1 MNMRTN
7 NRSNNELRKIVIE
20 AGYSKQAEGSC
31 LIKFGETTVICTASL
46 DEKVPHFLRNTGKGW
61 VTAEYGMLPRST
73 GIRMQREAVKGKQD
87 GRTQEIQRLI
97 GRSLRAAVDL
107 KSLGE
112 RQIIIDCDVINADGG
127 TRTASVTG
135 GYIALCDAIK
145 KMLKSGIIKRSPIRM
160 QIVAVS
166 CGILNGMPLLDLDYK
181 EDSNAE
187 IDANFV
193 FDGFGKLIE
202 VQATGERVSFSVEE
216 FNELLK
222 ISREG
227 AQKLLLKQQ
236 ETLKIM
242 L

>member
-1 MNMRTN
+1 MRIN
-7 NRSNNELRKIVIE
+7 NRSYNELRTIVIE
-20 AGYSKQAEGSC
+20 AGYNKQAEGSC
-31 LIKFGETTVICTASL
+31 LIKFGETSVICTASL
-46 DEKVPHFLRNTGKGW
+46 DEKVPSFLKNTGQGW
-61 VTAEYGMLPRST
+61 ITAEYGMLPRST
-73 GIRMQREAVKGKQD
+73 GTRMQREAVRGKQE

-97 GRSLRAAVDL
+97 SRSLRAAVNL
-107 KSLGE
+107 KTLGE

-127 TRTASVTG
+127 TRTASITG
-135 GYIALCDAIK
+135 GYVALCEAIK
-145 KMLKSGIIKRSPIRM
+145 KMLKSGIIKHSPIKT

-166 CGILNGMPLLDLDYK
+166 CGILNNVPLLDLDYK

-193 FDGFGKLIE
+193 FDSFGKLIE
-202 VQATGERVSFSVEE
+202 VQATGEKGSFSIEE

-222 ISREG
+222 ISKEG

-242 L
+242 S